1 MPQTKLENVI
11 FTIMMVIVMV
21 YGMVVYNI
29 TLDRG
34 VLTNDVFFIALFEL
48 PIMCVVGFIIE
59 SLIAGRLAQ
68 KMAFKIVTPGQ
79 DKPFMIVLAISAMT
93 VVCMCPLMSLVATC
107 LFKGIDSQIIAKW
120 IQLTIT
126 NFPMALLWQIFVAG
140 PVVRFLFGH
149 IFNKTKAE

>member
-1 MPQTKLENVI
+1 MPQTKLQNVI

-29 TLDRG
+29 TLDKG
-34 VLTNDVFFIALFEL
+34 ALTNDVFFIALFEL

-59 SLIAGRLAQ
+59 SLIAGKLAQ
-68 KMAFKIVTPGQ
+68 KMAFRFVTPGKDSQ
-79 DKPFMIVLAISAMT
+79 IMIILSISAMT

-120 IQLTIT
+120 IQLTVT
-126 NFPMALLWQIFVAG
+126 NFPMALCWQIFFAG
-140 PVVRFLFGH
+140 PVVRFLFGR
-149 IFNKTKAE
+149 IFKNN